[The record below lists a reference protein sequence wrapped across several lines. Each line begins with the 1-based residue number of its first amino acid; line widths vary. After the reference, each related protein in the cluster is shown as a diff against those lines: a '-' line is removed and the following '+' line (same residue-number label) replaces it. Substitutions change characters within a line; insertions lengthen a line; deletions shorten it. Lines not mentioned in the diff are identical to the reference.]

1 LKLQRLRRLGFKQ
14 FDTFLCCQ
22 TEKISV

>member
-1 LKLQRLRRLGFKQ
+1 LKLQRLRRLDFKQ
-14 FDTFLCCQ
+14 FDAFLCCQ